1 MSTTHRIPT
10 DRVLREGVESGVVD
24 DETLAEIRAHVR
36 VREGE
41 VESAHLLGE
50 LLGAGHVDTWT
61 LLTLAGLDADA
72 IEADLDHDWTVD
84 FDLRGGVLV
93 VSDEGRS

>member
-10 DRVLREGVESGVVD
+10 DRILDEALGTGVVD
-24 DETLAEIRAHVR
+24 HATLREISTHLR
-36 VREGE
+36 VGEGE
-41 VESAHLLGE
+41 VESAHQLGE
-50 LLGAGHVDTWT
+50 LHGAGHVDTWT